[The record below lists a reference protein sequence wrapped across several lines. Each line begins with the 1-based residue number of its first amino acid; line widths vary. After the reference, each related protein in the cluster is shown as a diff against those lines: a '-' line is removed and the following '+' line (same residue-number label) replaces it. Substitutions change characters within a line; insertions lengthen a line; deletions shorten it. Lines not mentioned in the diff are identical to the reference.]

1 MSTTITD
8 VTASLG
14 RGNFEADTYAA
25 QSAPAGV
32 LMHPNPNPDAPIKHQ
47 LLRPS
52 ARVAALMMG
61 RKKFEKTTI
70 GLTLE
75 PDFKGEAFVR
85 ITGGPAELTVTNDGD
100 TVPTVLF
107 DRFADIAHR
116 AGGNQMIAA
125 TMEERYGNRSFTL
138 VTVEHKG
145 RHYLQIERTHV
156 RPDGS
161 ITWTPISK
169 LFRFC
174 GVVLLDATSLRQAV
188 AGLNAALDASEITKA
203 PYYL

>member
-1 MSTTITD
+1 MSTTINGIA
-8 VTASLG
+8 ASLG
-14 RGNFEADTYAA
+14 SANFDTDTYAA

-32 LMHPNPNPDAPIKHQ
+32 RMRPNPNPDAPIKHQ

-52 ARVAALMMG
+52 VQVAALMMG
-61 RKKFEKTTI
+61 HKKFEKTTI

-75 PDFKGEAFVR
+75 PDFKGDAYVR
-85 ITGGPAELTVTNDGD
+85 ITGGPTELTFSHDGD
-100 TVPTVLF
+100 TVPTVAF
-107 DRFADIAHR
+107 DRFSDIAHR

-125 TMEERYGNRSFTL
+125 AIEERYGHRSFTL

-145 RHYLQIERTHV
+145 HHYLQVERTHLG
-156 RPDGS
+156 PDGAV
-161 ITWTPISK
+161 TWTPISK

-174 GVVLLDATSLRQAV
+174 GVVLLDAASLRSAV
-188 AGLNAALDASEITKA
+188 SGLNAALDASEITKA